1 MKRDIF
7 KINMGL
13 ILLVLFS
20 LILVQC
26 NDEVI
31 DWGIGSEELQIIE
44 YIGTDSLNF
53 SEFIQIADYV
63 NMTGI
68 LSTRGPF
75 TLFLPDNAAW
85 QAYYS
90 LKNKSTYTDF
100 TVDELSQVVRNHVIS
115 AEIYTRDIGLGS
127 LSERNAIGDY
137 LVSEFEPDGSGIIIN
152 KHSFLTKRDIKVA
165 NGLIHKIDRVIDP
178 VTKGTYTTIKELEH
192 FSIFTKGLEMAGLS
206 DTLDIIEI
214 PYGLGTARVRY
225 SILAVPDSV
234 FNANQIFSVND
245 LVSRFDNG
253 EGKLTQPGN
262 GFYDYME
269 YHCIEGTYYMSD
281 IEDEVYYTI
290 SRTNFMNMSVK
301 TDFLIN
307 SSESDSIITT
317 FIHVYSNIPTKNG
330 VIHGIN
336 QLLPAKEAVPQT
348 HTIDLT
354 ALPEFMELEIYNTD
368 GTKNFYD
375 GENGIAKIKWIG
387 DYLQYWRKAQGTG
400 FINEDC
406 IVMSEG
412 YWTLEITLPK
422 IASGKYSVYGYF
434 KKGYNRANVVFYF
447 DNIKI
452 DKVIDLN
459 TVIDDAYFVDEH
471 ICDVDWPSTQEHVV
485 TLKTVYPG
493 TLMWDRLTFV
503 PIE

>member
-1 MKRDIF
+1 MKRVIF
-7 KINMGL
+7 KMNFGL
-13 ILLVLFS
+13 VF
-20 LILVQC
+20 LILVSLLLIQC
-26 NDEVI
+26 DKDVV
-31 DWGIGSEELQIIE
+31 DWGIKTEDLQMIE
-44 YIGTDSLNF
+44 YIGTDSANY

-75 TLFLPDNAAW
+75 TLFLPNNEAW
-85 QAYYS
+85 KAYYS
-90 LKNKSTYTDF
+90 AKNKSKFSDF
-100 TVDELSQVVRNHVIS
+100 SIDELSMVVRNHVLP
-115 AEIYTRDIGLGS
+115 AEISTRDIGLGS

-137 LVSEFEPDGSGIIIN
+137 LVSEFDDSEILIN
-152 KHSFLTKRDIKVA
+152 KHSYITNRDIKVA
-165 NGLIHKIDRVIDP
+165 NGLIHKIDKVIDP
-178 VTKGTYTTIKELEH
+178 VTKGTYATIKELDH
-192 FSIFTKGLEMAGLS
+192 FSIFTNGLELAGLS

-225 SILAVPDSV
+225 TILAVPDSV
-234 FNANQIFSVND
+234 FNANQIYSVND
-245 LVSRFDNG
+245 LLARFDNG
-253 EGKLTQPGN
+253 KGNITQPGN

-290 SRTNFMNMSVK
+290 SRTNFLNMSVT

-307 SSESDSIITT
+307 STEEDSIITT
-317 FIHVYSNIPTKNG
+317 FIQLYSNIPTKNG
-330 VIHGIN
+330 VIHGIT
-336 QLLPAKEAVPQT
+336 QLLPATESVPQT

-354 ALPEFMELEIYNTD
+354 ALPEFMELEIYNAD

-375 GENGIAKIKWIG
+375 GENGIAKIKWTG
-387 DYLQYWRKAQGTG
+387 DYLQYWRKFQGTG

-434 KKGYNRANVVFYF
+434 KKGYNRANVIFYF
-447 DNIKI
+447 DDVKV

-459 TVIDDAYFVDEH
+459 TIIDGVYFVDEY
-471 ICDVDWPSTQEHVV
+471 ICDVDWPTTQEHVV
-485 TLKTVYPG
+485 KLKTVYPG
-493 TLMWDRLTFV
+493 TIMWDRLTFI